1 MICGQISKD
10 EFRSALE
17 DKLCSYFGKTHF
29 DASDEEIFQA
39 SAMVIRE
46 IMSRLMAFENF
57 GDRKESRKLSYLS
70 MEFMLGRSLQKNAF
84 NLGILDAVSGAL
96 KDLGRNASDIFEAEP
111 DAGLGNGGL
120 GRLAA
125 CFMDSLA
132 TQGVQATGYSLC
144 YELGVFAQDLKHG
157 EQREY
162 AEEWSTSAESWL
174 LPVHSEAVEI
184 SFGGTLDID
193 KNNGRRC
200 VSGHTTVLAVPRDML
215 IVGFGG
221 NHVNKLRLWDAKS
234 PFPLD
239 MYHFFVGDYV
249 KSLEPRNLTEV
260 ITKVLYPA
268 DDHRPGK
275 LLRLKQ
281 QYFFVSAS
289 AQDIVRQ
296 HLENF
301 GTLHNFAEKNVIQIN
316 DTHPSM
322 IIPELMRIF
331 MDEHLMGWDEAY
343 ALVSKS
349 VAYTNHTVMPEALE
363 TWPADIFAPLL
374 PRIHEIILEFNR
386 RQREFL
392 AQQFSGDMEKVERNA
407 IISNGMVHMAQLC
420 LAGSF
425 FVNGVSELHGD
436 IIKNSLFK
444 DLSDL
449 RPDSFGFVTNG
460 IDHRRWLSQINPEL
474 DLLLRELL
482 GSDYLKRP
490 EEFTKFLEYENDSE
504 VLLRLLEIKAVKKKQ
519 FAEYIFKKEG
529 TALNPDFVFDVQI
542 KRLHEYKRQLMCGI
556 LIMRLQN
563 FLRQNPDAE
572 FRPRVFIFGAKAAPG
587 YHIAKRIIQ
596 FLLALRDDIEADEAC
611 RGKLKLVF
619 VENYSV
625 SVAEMLVPA
634 TDISEQ
640 ISTAGMEASGTGNM
654 KLMMNGAVTIGTLD
668 GANVEMFSR
677 LGDENMF
684 IFGLKEAEVEAL
696 RASGEGS
703 YKIYEQNNDL
713 RHVLD
718 RMREGVGPN
727 RLQFGDLFG
736 MLVYGGD
743 YFMVLADSES
753 YYKTH
758 LELYERISDPLEHGR
773 LMLNSIAQSGIF
785 AADRS
790 IRDYRE
796 KIWRV

>member
-10 EFRSALE
+10 DFRSALE

-29 DASDEEIFQA
+29 EASDEEIFQA
-39 SAMVIRE
+39 SAIVIRE
-46 IMSRLMAFENF
+46 IMSRLMAFENV
-57 GDRKESRKLSYLS
+57 GEAKERRKLSYLS
-70 MEFMLGRSLQKNAF
+70 MEFLLGRSLQKNAF
-84 NLGILDAVSGAL
+84 NLGILEAVSGAL
-96 KDLGRNASDIFEAEP
+96 DDLGRNASDIFETEP

-125 CFMDSLA
+125 CFMESLSS
-132 TQGVQATGYSLC
+132 QGVPATGYSLC

-162 AEEWSTSAESWL
+162 ADDWGVSAESWL
-174 LPVHSEAVEI
+174 IPSHNEAVEVK
-184 SFGGTLDID
+184 FGGSPYFNQDGI
-193 KNNGRRC
+193 RC
-200 VSGHTTVLAVPRDML
+200 VSNPAIVLAVPRDML
-215 IVGFGG
+215 IVGVGG

-234 PFPLD
+234 PVPLD
-239 MYHFFVGDYV
+239 MYQFFVGDYV
-249 KSLEPRNLTEV
+249 KSFEPRNLTEV

-275 LLRLKQ
+275 VLRLKQ

-289 AQDIVRQ
+289 AQDIVKQ
-296 HLENF
+296 HMNIF
-301 GTLHNFAEKNVIQIN
+301 GTLENFAEKNVIQIN

-331 MDEHLMGWDEAY
+331 MDEYCIGWDKAY
-343 ALVSKS
+343 DIVSKS
-349 VAYTNHTVMPEALE
+349 VAYTNHTIMPEALE
-363 TWPADIFAPLL
+363 TWPVDIFEPLL
-374 PRIHEIILEFNR
+374 PRIYEIIAEIDR
-386 RQREFL
+386 RRRESL
-392 AQQFSGDMEKVERNA
+392 AQKFSGDMRKVERNS
-407 IISNGMVHMAQLC
+407 IISNKRVYMARLC
-420 LAGSF
+420 LAGAF

-436 IIKNSLFK
+436 IIKNRLFK
-444 DLSDL
+444 DIADL
-449 RPDSFGFVTNG
+449 NPDRFGFVTNG
-460 IDHRRWLSQINPEL
+460 IDHRRWLAQINPEL

-482 GSDYLKRP
+482 GFDYLRKP
-490 EEFTKFLEYENDSE
+490 EEFTKLLEHEKDFE
-504 VLLRLLEIKAVKKKQ
+504 ILLRLLEIKAVKKRQ

-529 TALNPDFVFDVQI
+529 VSLNPDFVFDVQI

-563 FLRQNPDAE
+563 FLRQNPNAD
-572 FRPRVFIFGAKAAPG
+572 FTPRAFIFGAKAAPG
-587 YHIAKRIIQ
+587 YHVAKRIIQ

-611 RGKLKLVF
+611 RDKLKIVF

-634 TDISEQ
+634 ADVSEQ

-668 GANVEMFSR
+668 GANVEMYAR

-684 IFGLKEAEVEAL
+684 LFGLRDTEVEAR
-696 RASGEGS
+696 RASDEGS
-703 YKIYEQNNDL
+703 RTFYEQNGDL
-713 RHVLD
+713 RQVLD
-718 RMREGVGPN
+718 RMKEGVGP
-727 RLQFGDLFG
+727 RGLQFPDLFD
-736 MLVYGGD
+736 MLAGGGKD
-743 YFMVLADSES
+743 HFMVLADSQS
-753 YYKTH
+753 YFETH
-758 LELYERISDPLEHGR
+758 LRLYERISDPLEHGR
-773 LMLNSIAQSGIF
+773 LMLNSVAQSGIF

-796 KIWRV
+796 KIWQI